1 MSEKKIV
8 AVVNGKEIFE
18 QDVLKFLNDMGPQM
32 AMQFQ
37 SEEGI
42 QRVVDELVN
51 QELLYLDA
59 VDSKMSEEADYE
71 ELLELAKVNL
81 LKNYAFNKLVGK
93 ETVSEEEIEKFYND
107 YKENFQRPEMLNA
120 SHILVDSE
128 EKANDIVEEIKNGLS
143 FEDAAMKYSSCPS
156 KEQGGNLGE
165 FGKGQ
170 MVPEFENAAFDMD
183 EGEISGPVKS
193 QFGYHIIKLNEKLP
207 ESLSTMEEVHE
218 EIKNQIVRMKQQDKY
233 MNKVNELTE
242 KYKVE
247 RF

>member
-8 AVVNGKEIFE
+8 AIVNGKEIFE

-37 SEEGI
+37 SPEGI

-59 VDSKMSEEADYE
+59 VDTKMNEEE
-71 ELLELAKVNL
+71 EYNQLLDLAKDNL
-81 LKNYAFNKLVGK
+81 LKNYAFNKLIGE
-93 ETVSEEEIEKFYND
+93 ETVTEEEIETFYND
-107 YKENFQRPEMLNA
+107 YKDNFQRPEMVNA
-120 SHILVDSE
+120 GHILIDSE
-128 EKANDIVEEIKNGLS
+128 EKAKEILEEIKNGLS
-143 FEDAAMKYSSCPS
+143 FEDAAVKYSSCPS

-165 FGKGQ
+165 FGRGQ
-170 MVPEFENAAFDMD
+170 MVPEFENAAFEME
-183 EGEISGPVKS
+183 EGAISEPIKS
-193 QFGYHIIKLNEKLP
+193 EFGYHIIKLNEKLP
-207 ESLSTMEEVHE
+207 EAASSMEEVEE

-233 MNKVNELTE
+233 MHKVDELTK
-242 KYKVE
+242 KYEVK